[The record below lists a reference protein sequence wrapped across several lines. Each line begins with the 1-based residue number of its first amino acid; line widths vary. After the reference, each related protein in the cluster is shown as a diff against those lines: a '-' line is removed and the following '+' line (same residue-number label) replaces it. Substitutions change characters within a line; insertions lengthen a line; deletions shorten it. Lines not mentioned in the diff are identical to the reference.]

1 MIDREERITFNNM
14 KKIAAML
21 KLNLTDVQVQKA
33 IQAITGKGKQE
44 ITWEQF
50 NTFLGKKM

>member
-33 IQAITGKGKQE
+33 IQAIAGKGKQE